1 MSQAFGSKQT
11 ALFEISLYMYIIPM
25 AWLYVAMM
33 MAVAE
38 ATHDNG
44 TVLGGIITFLLY
56 GLGPVLLVVYLMGSP
71 ARRKA
76 IKASEMAAAAKE
88 TNAAAV
94 SASQPSD
101 TVAKPISAE
110 PDAGSHA
117 PAAPQSAGIAPVRK
131 ET

>member
-94 SASQPSD
+94 AASQPSD